1 MNTSKPVPD
10 GRDAP
15 ASTELD
21 EPLANLLF
29 DSITRREDLY
39 VEVAG
44 LRVRYWDVGEGS
56 PVLLLHGLGAS
67 AETWLLNVDA
77 LASRHRVLVPDLPGS
92 GLSDKDG
99 FERSMTSLVRFV
111 PDFLEATD
119 AGRACVV
126 GNSLGGLLA
135 LQAALDHPDRV
146 DRLVLVDSAGLGREI
161 GIWFRLVSLPI
172 VGRLATDPSDQAAEN
187 VLAGIV
193 SNADQVPRDIVA
205 AWAKMAL
212 APETM
217 AVVREVVRSGV
228 DAFGQREAIIL
239 RDRLA
244 EIRVPTL
251 IVWGSDDPVFPVSH
265 ALDANRLVRGSAL
278 RIFAR
283 CLHCPPFERHRE
295 FNELLLRFVESPDA
309 LI

>member
-1 MNTSKPVPD
+1 M
-10 GRDAP
+10 
-15 ASTELD
+15 
-21 EPLANLLF
+21 
-29 DSITRREDLY
+29 
-39 VEVAG
+39 
-44 LRVRYWDVGEGS
+44 
-56 PVLLLHGLGAS
+56 
-67 AETWLLNVDA
+67 
-77 LASRHRVLVPDLPGS
+77 
-92 GLSDKDG
+92 
-99 FERSMTSLVRFV
+99 
-111 PDFLEATD
+111 
-119 AGRACVV
+119 
-126 GNSLGGLLA
+126 
-135 LQAALDHPDRV
+135 
-146 DRLVLVDSAGLGREI
+146 
-161 GIWFRLVSLPI
+161 
-172 VGRLATDPSDQAAEN
+172 ATDPSDQAAEN

-244 EIRVPTL
+244 EIRMPTL

-295 FNELLLRFVESPDA
+295 FNELLLRFVESPNA